1 MNGLAGGNAP
11 SATDAPLGLSARR
24 STSQGVDNT
33 SGVSPDNVDSAWRIG
48 RPTPWP
54 LTGGNVGTGIPVRNE
69 WFGWQEYPLG
79 DGRFSRPLGQTKH
92 LAEGRQRLRSG
103 PDGDVVDPCDGISGD
118 RTLCPSAGGSA
129 VPHASPGRT
138 DGSADGCDAPLTVAM
153 DVGPVADGHGTTGD
167 DVGGANASSPNANVT
182 PARQLTR
189 LYPLFNGKK
198 RAGSANLV
206 GWERGGRTAQR
217 VSSPPAAVA
226 ASPVEAVQAGEG
238 IEGVAVRALNTSRA
252 GGPPGKLPCA
262 PPAPRLHAWFLEPRK
277 RQRLW
282 WSTGT
287 AICQMAVPHHLR
299 RWVRLRF
306 CHGRHSRGDGPSRR
320 QPLQIPRESILQGD
334 DGISGEDP
342 DDVDGDVANPVGDCA
357 LGDRPLTLRS
367 G

>member
-1 MNGLAGGNAP
+1 LAGRNTP
-11 SATDAPLGLSARR
+11 SATDASLGLSARR
-24 STSQGVDNT
+24 STSQRVDNV
-33 SGVSPDNVDSAWRIG
+33 SGVG
-48 RPTPWP
+48 PTATSW
-54 LTGGNVGTGIPVRNE
+54 IPATAYRA
-69 WFGWQEYPLG
+69 
-79 DGRFSRPLGQTKH
+79 T
-92 LAEGRQRLRSG
+92 A
-103 PDGDVVDPCDGISGD
+103 
-118 RTLCPSAGGSA
+118 PSA
-129 VPHASPGRT
+129 PRPE
-138 DGSADGCDAPLTVAM
+138 DAPLTVAM

-226 ASPVEAVQAGEG
+226 AVQAGEG

-299 RWVRLRF
+299 RWVRLGF